1 MICKKRGI
9 DVSKYTFDDIPESYV
24 NMSPKE
30 LREELNYTRNLLE
43 KINDRMNYNVEPQ
56 TKRFKQR
63 NYER

>member
-1 MICKKRGI
+1 
-9 DVSKYTFDDIPESYV
+9 
-24 NMSPKE
+24 MSPKE